1 MKDDRGELDL
11 TKQIDDLKL
20 KIKVY
25 ESGLFDVKKLKHKIN
40 ELESKIIIKN
50 NLIEGM
56 KKIIEDLSTK

>member
-11 TKQIDDLKL
+11 TRQIDDLKL

-40 ELESKIIIKN
+40 ELESKIIIKD

>member
-11 TKQIDDLKL
+11 TRQIDDLKL